1 MGNQGAGEEMVQLT
15 SETICQSGGVVFC
28 WSRAQQPSWD
38 MVCDIDTRCH
48 GLNRVSKI
56 HMLKS
61 YLPGYQNVTYL
72 EIGSLWM

>member
-1 MGNQGAGEEMVQLT
+1 MGSQGAGEGMVQLT
-15 SETICQSGGVVFC
+15 LETICPSGGVVF
-28 WSRAQQPSWD
+28 WRRAQQPRWD
-38 MVCDIDTRCH
+38 MVCDLDTRCH

-61 YLPGYQNVTYL
+61 YLPGCQNVTYL